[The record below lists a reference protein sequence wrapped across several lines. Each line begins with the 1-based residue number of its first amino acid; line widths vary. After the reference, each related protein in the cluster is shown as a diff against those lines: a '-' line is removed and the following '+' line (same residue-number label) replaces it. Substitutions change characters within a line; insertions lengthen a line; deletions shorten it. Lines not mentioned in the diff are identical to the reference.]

1 MSILVLIIIGQIII
15 IEVGGDVFKTTSLTG
30 AQWGINI
37 ALGATSIPIGWLCR
51 LIPYKV
57 KMIYPS
63 HELQLLHLSR
73 HNYSLVASSYKRVSV
88 FIIHT
93 PFYTVSHLVPTDTP
107 TFVIIFITILLIPSD
122 TYSCHSV

>member
-51 LIPYKV
+51 LIPYQSEDDHV
-57 KMIYPS
+57 V
-63 HELQLLHLSR
+63 HEAKRENVVATQNKLLLRS
-73 HNYSLVASSYKRVSV
+73 VAS
-88 FIIHT
+88 
-93 PFYTVSHLVPTDTP
+93 
-107 TFVIIFITILLIPSD
+107 
-122 TYSCHSV
+122 